1 MGKLTDRAAQ
11 IKRAQER
18 AACPLCTLED
28 GMKAKAAR
36 ADLVQFLA
44 EVRDRKWSEPVAIAT
59 LRDAYPDECSK
70 VGGQTIK
77 THISTH
83 DIDWECAA

>member
-11 IKRAQER
+11 IKREQER
-18 AACPLCTLED
+18 NLCPLCRLED
-28 GMKAKAAR
+28 GLKAKKDR

-44 EVRDRKWSEPVAIAT
+44 EVRDRVWSEPVAIAT

-77 THISTH
+77 THIDRH
-83 DIDWECAA
+83 DIDWACVS